1 MTHSLLTHRWQS
13 CHLGRPF
20 REALGRAKA
29 MVGELAAK
37 CLYTWTALPRD
48 CRQESSCREA
58 RHSALFELDSPEA
71 VSSRDEVSYIVSGS
85 SEAGCHGIEEAM
97 STKRFTTKVQVH
109 SCCHWLYLFHW
120 TPWPGLIGVCVCLLM
135 SIIFLSCPLPAYRME
150 VSACTPLC
158 WCGLSVWQFSEALI
172 PIKVLNL
179 QWAGGYPRIRAQ
191 KQCSRKT
198 VDGSRRD

>member
-1 MTHSLLTHRWQS
+1 MTCLLLTHRCQS
-13 CHLGRPF
+13 CHLGRLF
-20 REALGRAKA
+20 REA

-37 CLYTWTALPRD
+37 CLYTWTALLRD

-120 TPWPGLIGVCVCLLM
+120 TPMTGSHRGVCLFADVNHFSFMSLASLQDGSKCLHPALLM
-135 SIIFLSCPLPAYRME
+135 WVIYMAVLWGFDTYQSLEPTVSRGLPKNQSTE
-150 VSACTPLC
+150 TVQSED
-158 WCGLSVWQFSEALI
+158 CGWE
-172 PIKVLNL
+172 
-179 QWAGGYPRIRAQ
+179 
-191 KQCSRKT
+191 
-198 VDGSRRD
+198 